1 MLILLFGESDETIA
15 SGHAR
20 QRIGH
25 DLSGFAGRESALEER
40 DEDVFVDFRTEIADK
55 DAVLGSSIVP
65 SISQATT
72 RGPVQLERAVGVGD
86 ELAVEGKGLGRGIR
100 AREVDEA
107 ISSIAAMR

>member
-1 MLILLFGESDETIA
+1 LPPVSKT
-15 SGHAR
+15 
-20 QRIGH
+20 
-25 DLSGFAGRESALEER
+25 
-40 DEDVFVDFRTEIADK
+40 
-55 DAVLGSSIVP
+55 
-65 SISQATT
+65 TT